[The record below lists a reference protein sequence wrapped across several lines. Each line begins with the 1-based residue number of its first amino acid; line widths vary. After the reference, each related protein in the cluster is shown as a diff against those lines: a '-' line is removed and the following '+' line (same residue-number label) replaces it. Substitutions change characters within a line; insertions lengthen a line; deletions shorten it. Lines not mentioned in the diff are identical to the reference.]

1 MSTVCCS
8 MSVHYV
14 LQNVCVCSVLK
25 HECFHSVLLN
35 VCDHSVLQ
43 YVYVYCTVT
52 VCFNSPTAA
61 FRTLKWPFVQEMR
74 LLDSAKP
81 KTLKEPRKTNLR
93 QYFALLLDLIALTS

>member
-1 MSTVCCS
+1 MSTVRCS

-81 KTLKEPRKTNLR
+81 
-93 QYFALLLDLIALTS
+93 